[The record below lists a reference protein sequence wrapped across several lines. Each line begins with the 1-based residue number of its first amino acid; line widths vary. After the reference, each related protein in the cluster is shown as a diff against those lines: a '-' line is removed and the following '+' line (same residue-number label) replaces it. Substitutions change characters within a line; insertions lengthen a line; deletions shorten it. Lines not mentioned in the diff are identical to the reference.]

1 MAELPQTLV
10 KVLDSLEVA
19 EEKSDAK
26 LCANSLRLL
35 HGLRGQVTLEVIASL
50 LKTITNVQVK
60 WSEAPYVYTVTYK
73 STEVNFYLAILSV
86 MLLTKQNRLRES
98 EEIAMELIMKPHS
111 RTAQPLLAK
120 MFYYLGLIYELKAD
134 YNVKNFLVWYRG
146 ACLRHD
152 TFSQAVLINVI
163 LRFYLLN
170 DRVRLAKEFS
180 EKSGFP
186 ETAGY
191 PEIARNQF
199 YLGKIKA
206 LTLNYVEAHGH
217 LVQAAR
223 KAPENGANGFKLA
236 VEKLRILV
244 ELLMGEIPL
253 RKSLLGMKG
262 LLSYIEI
269 IRAVR
274 SGELEKF
281 KAALNTHQSVFTEDM
296 NYSLVIRLRHIV
308 IKSGLKRIN
317 LAYSVISLEDIANK
331 LGLKTNDTEFI
342 VAKAIRDGVIEA
354 TIDHENKVLRSKVLE
369 DVYTTND
376 PQILLKKRIDFCIGL
391 RNDTVK
397 TMQFSQNKASAN
409 PKESNEE
416 IDFDLLSDDDDF

>member
-1 MAELPQTLV
+1 MDVEL
-10 KVLDSLEVA
+10 
-19 EEKSDAK
+19 
-26 LCANSLRLL
+26 
-35 HGLRGQVTLEVIASL
+35 
-50 LKTITNVQVK
+50 
-60 WSEAPYVYTVTYK
+60 
-73 STEVNFYLAILSV
+73 YLSILAV
-86 MLLTKQNRLRES
+86 MLLIKQSRLKES
-98 EEIAMELIMKPHS
+98 EEIAGFYIEKNYN
-111 RTAQPLLAK
+111 RTTQPLLAK

-134 YNVKNFLVWYRG
+134 LDVKVFLKWYRLS
-146 ACLRHD
+146 CLRHD
-152 TFSQAVLINVI
+152 TYTQAVLINII
-163 LRFYLLN
+163 LRFYLLK
-170 DRVRLAKEFS
+170 DKVRLAKEFS

-206 LTLNYVEAHGH
+206 LTLNYTEAHAH

-223 KAPENGANGFKLA
+223 KAPENGAHGFNLV
-236 VEKLRILV
+236 VEKLRVLV

-262 LLSYIEI
+262 LKSYVDL

-281 KAALNTHQSVFTEDM
+281 TETLENNQNVYTEDM

-331 LGLKTNDTEFI
+331 LGLKTDDTEFI

-354 TIDHENKVLRSKVLE
+354 TIDHDDKVLRSKVVE

-376 PQILLKKRIDFCIGL
+376 PQHILQKRIDFCIGL

-397 TMQFSQNKASAN
+397 AMQFPQNKANTAQ
-409 PKESNEE
+409 KENNEE
-416 IDFDLLSDDDDF
+416 IDFDLISEVDDF